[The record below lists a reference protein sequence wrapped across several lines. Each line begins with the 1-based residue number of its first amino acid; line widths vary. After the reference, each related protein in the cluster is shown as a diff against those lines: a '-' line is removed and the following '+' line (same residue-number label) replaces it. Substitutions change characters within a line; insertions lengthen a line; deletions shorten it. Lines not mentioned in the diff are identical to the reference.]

1 MSEFD
6 RLFVI
11 YGEDFVSISLKLQ
24 TRTES
29 QCNARYRYLMR
40 LPATVYT
47 LNEAQLARLL
57 KAIDEVGTDN
67 FKAALQKAQLP
78 YSINPDDVVNYYRRE
93 LDPKIDKGEW
103 TKEEVDMMVGLYNE
117 LDGCMELIQP
127 RLPKKRA
134 LKDMWTQYNKYK
146 KEHLLK

>member
-1 MSEFD
+1 
-6 RLFVI
+6 
-11 YGEDFVSISLKLQ
+11 
-24 TRTES
+24 
-29 QCNARYRYLMR
+29 MR